1 MSAALAALPA
11 EVAGAC
17 VVDAIDRTDAAALAA
32 VGADAA
38 LDRHL
43 PSFLDPPSPVFAGI
57 VTRRD
62 ATAETPAG
70 VRRLKAAFHTFVPLA
85 APLPADAVGLFAF
98 VRRKPGMT
106 LEAFRRH
113 SLTVHG
119 PMDARMPGLLGYVQC
134 HADDADAA
142 GFDCVSVFRFA
153 DLAALQAALAAPGSA
168 ASAADLDA
176 FVDLSSA
183 VVLATRP
190 AAGRALLF

>member
-11 EVAGAC
+11 RCLIDAVERSDAGAALLAGSGTDE
-17 VVDAIDRTDAAALAA
+17 VVE
-32 VGADAA
+32 
-38 LDRHL
+38 RHL
-43 PSFLDPPSPVFAGI
+43 PSFLDPPAPRLAGI
-57 VTRRD
+57 VVRRD
-62 ATAETPAG
+62 GADTAPTGSLRLAATI
-70 VRRLKAAFHTFVPLA
+70 HTFVPLA
-85 APLPADAVGLFAF
+85 APSPADAVGLYAF

-106 LEAFRRH
+106 VEAFRHH

-134 HADDADAA
+134 HADGTDAD

-153 DLAALQAALAAPGSA
+153 DLAALQAALSAPGSA

-176 FVDLSSA
+176 FVDLSTA

-190 AAGRALLF
+190 APGRALFF